1 VENSFFIIGLGS
13 SAGGQNA
20 LLEFF
25 ENLPPDPN
33 AAFVVVTHLWRTHKT
48 TLGDILS
55 KATSLPISL
64 IKNHQKIEN
73 NHIYVMPEN
82 VELQIKY
89 GIAYT
94 RPRKEEEIINR
105 AIDTFFISLAEDQ
118 KEYAAGIIFSGCGSD
133 GAKGVKRI
141 HELNGKVFVQDP
153 SSAAFNMM
161 PIAAIEADHPDNIET
176 PAALARDL
184 VHYLAKK
191 YSVIR

>member
-1 VENSFFIIGLGS
+1 
-13 SAGGQNA
+13 
-20 LLEFF
+20 
-25 ENLPPDPN
+25 
-33 AAFVVVTHLWRTHKT
+33 
-48 TLGDILS
+48 
-55 KATSLPISL
+55 
-64 IKNHQKIEN
+64 
-73 NHIYVMPEN
+73 MPEN